1 MQFNKIIRGNNR
13 QANSEPELWSILD
26 AGSLCTIAF
35 THQEKAMMLPTS
47 YGRKDHFLYFHG
59 STQNFMLNEILKNE
73 QICVSVTFLDGI
85 VLAKTL
91 FNTSVNYRSVVLFG
105 KTRLIHDVASKNEA
119 LKIITNQVIP
129 GRWEEVALGTD
140 KHLQAIMVVE
150 FEIESA
156 SVKIRN
162 EGPTGDAAATPTQ
175 WSGHIPLKIIA
186 LEPIFDIKRNE
197 EIPLSDSVKNFLTKF
212 S

>member
-1 MQFNKIIRGNNR
+1 MQFNKIIRGHKREANN
-13 QANSEPELWSILD
+13 ETDLWSILD
-26 AGSLCTIAF
+26 AGALCTVAF
-35 THQEKAMMLPTS
+35 THQGRAMMIPTS

-59 STQNFMLNEILKNE
+59 STQSFMLNEILKNE
-73 QICVSVTFLDGI
+73 QVCVSVTFLDGV

-105 KTRLIHDVASKNEA
+105 KTRLIEDASEKYEA
-119 LKIITNQVIP
+119 LKIVTDQVIP

-140 KHLQAIMVVE
+140 KQLNATMVVE

-162 EGPTGDAAATPTQ
+162 EDPAGDENEETME
-175 WSGHIPLKIIA
+175 WSGHIPFKTIA
-186 LEPIFDIKRNE
+186 LAPIFDSKRDE
-197 EIPLSDSVKNFLTKF
+197 EVAISKSVKNFITKF